1 MNAKKPTKA
10 ERAAKRKAKE
20 RLAAR
25 HASEPLTPLRMWAV
39 SVAEML
45 KELEIAIGD
54 KDKARWVLSDLMRLP
69 DWTHINP
76 DHSPFEDDEQEDDD

>member
-1 MNAKKPTKA
+1 MSAKRPTKA
-10 ERAAKRKAKE
+10 ERVAKRRAKE

-25 HASEPLTPLRMWAV
+25 HKSQPLTPLQVWAV

-54 KDKARWVLSDLMRLP
+54 KDKARWLMSDLMRLP
-69 DWTHINP
+69 DWSHINP
-76 DHSPFEDDEQEDDD
+76 DHTPFDDEDEDDD